1 MYKKTNHD
9 ILPLGG
15 DIMKSKILRDLQLE
29 LFKQELHTNSD
40 SIILTINDEK
50 KNAYYV
56 LNGIEKHS
64 IDYWYAVLYF

>member
-1 MYKKTNHD
+1 
-9 ILPLGG
+9 
-15 DIMKSKILRDLQLE
+15 MKSKILRDLQLE